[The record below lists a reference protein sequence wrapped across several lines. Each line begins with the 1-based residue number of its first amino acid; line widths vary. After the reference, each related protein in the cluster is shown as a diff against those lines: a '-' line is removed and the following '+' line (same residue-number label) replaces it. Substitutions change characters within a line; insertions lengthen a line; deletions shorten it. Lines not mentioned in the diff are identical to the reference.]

1 MSKKSIRELVAGLSS
16 AIWRC
21 PGIDPSFSIARHLR
35 DPRGYQP
42 RTAEELACWEELTHP
57 DRYEEL
63 VAFVNE
69 RRAIPANPYAR
80 FLDSL
85 ILGAATERRT
95 GKVGEERAGTN
106 YAAATSSDA
115 SVGR

>member
-1 MSKKSIRELVAGLSS
+1 MKRKPIRELIAELSS
-16 AIWRC
+16 AIWRR
-21 PGIDPSFSIARHLR
+21 PGIDPSFSIVSHLR

-42 RTAEELACWEELTHP
+42 RTADELASWDELTHP

-69 RRAIPANPYAR
+69 RRGIPANPYAL

-85 ILGAATERRT
+85 ILRASAERRT
-95 GKVGEERAGTN
+95 GKIGEERTGTS
-106 YAAATSSDA
+106 YATVKSSDA
-115 SVGR
+115 PVGR

>member
-1 MSKKSIRELVAGLSS
+1 MNKKTVRELIAELSS
-16 AIWRC
+16 AMWRR
-21 PGIDPSFSIARHLR
+21 PRIDPSFSIAKHYR

-69 RRAIPANPYAR
+69 RRGIPANPYAL

-85 ILGAATERRT
+85 ILEASTERRT
-95 GKVGEERAGTN
+95 EKTGEE
-106 YAAATSSDA
+106 
-115 SVGR
+115 